1 MMRVTKATTFR
12 ASVSST
18 SHITIVVL
26 NIVDAFRT
34 SIAFISEYLRHEC
47 SIPHCEECRRLK
59 MKDKP
64 DARLLDFVLAVHMI
78 VLEFDPGNG
87 VAQ

>member
-1 MMRVTKATTFR
+1 
-12 ASVSST
+12 
-18 SHITIVVL
+18 
-26 NIVDAFRT
+26 
-34 SIAFISEYLRHEC
+34 
-47 SIPHCEECRRLK
+47 